1 MSNMMERGPIFDSP
15 DLAEVRAKLE
25 RAKQEFY
32 ARLMGPPVP
41 LYIREIQRARERQEI
56 ALRAKINRQKAFEHA
71 MAQIMQLQQKGILQC
86 SMK

>member
-25 RAKQEFY
+25 RTKQEFY

-41 LYIREIQRARERQEI
+41 HFIRERQKVRERQEVE
-56 ALRAKINRQKAFEHA
+56 LRAKMSRQKAFENA
-71 MAQIMQLQQKGILQC
+71 MAQIMRLQQQRTHQ
-86 SMK
+86 